1 MQQVLQLTGPF
12 TLRFCPVRRRT
23 LPLFFPQVTDL
34 EDRPARRRHPRTA
47 TSIDVDGVEQS
58 KMQYDSTGMYH
69 WCPSRDIQDCLMDR
83 QEAAMTVLQV
93 GRTRKQANVFADI
106 FYVDF
111 TEIYLTL
118 YYLRQWNIF
127 KYVYIEFS
135 YQV

>member
-1 MQQVLQLTGPF
+1 M
-12 TLRFCPVRRRT
+12 
-23 LPLFFPQVTDL
+23 TDL

-118 YYLRQWNIF
+118 YYLRHWDIF
-127 KYVYIEFS
+127 KYLYIELS
-135 YQV
+135 YQI